1 MEYWSK
7 LTHRSESHPGVE
19 YTIQRMS
26 LGRRIDLGQRVRE
39 LGLKLEFLR
48 AGDTMREQV
57 EAGVLQNEI
66 DRLYLDWG
74 LIGVKGLKIDDVEAG
89 PPLLIERG
97 PESLTREILEAI
109 KMELDLSEDE
119 RKNS

>member
-1 MEYWSK
+1 MEYWSTI
-7 LTHRSESHPGVE
+7 THASISHPGVE

-39 LGLKLEFLR
+39 LGLKLEFLQ
-48 AGDTMREQV
+48 AGQTMQEQV

-66 DRLYLDWG
+66 DRLYLQWG
-74 LIGVKGLKIDDVEAG
+74 LLGVTGLRIDGVDAT
-89 PPLLIERG
+89 PPAVVDRG
-97 PESLTREILEAI
+97 PEALTKEILEAI
-109 KMELDLSEDE
+109 KRELDLSEDE